1 MFDQLTIVEPLLLLL
16 KLPFSK
22 LNQLANLMQLAC
34 HVIVVG
40 LKKLFFFLLAMKINK
55 SYLAPKIHF
64 CWRNPMAIVSWLAL
78 SLVKPMVKPISVDG
92 EITM

>member
-40 LKKLFFFLLAMKINK
+40 LKKPFFFG
-55 SYLAPKIHF
+55 
-64 CWRNPMAIVSWLAL
+64 WL
-78 SLVKPMVKPISVDG
+78 
-92 EITM
+92 